1 MEIDRNIFRAYDIRG
16 IFPKQI
22 NTALYEKIGY
32 VIGMNLKT
40 KKICVCMDGRH
51 SSEELKDALIRGLM
65 CSDVE
70 IIDIGQLPTPLLNY
84 SLKKLFV
91 KNGLMVTA
99 SHNPKSYNGLK
110 IVLDDVTLY
119 GDAIQKIY
127 HDVEKVEEIPIE
139 RRGNLKNENDIL
151 SYYISEIK
159 EKFCIFEK
167 LKVCIDCSNGVT
179 GHVARRVLN
188 EFDIDFTIINE
199 EVDGNFPNHS
209 PDPTLSLIH
218 I

>member
-91 KNGLMVTA
+91 KII
-99 SHNPKSYNGLK
+99 Y
-110 IVLDDVTLY
+110 LY
-119 GDAIQKIY
+119 
-127 HDVEKVEEIPIE
+127 
-139 RRGNLKNENDIL
+139 
-151 SYYISEIK
+151 
-159 EKFCIFEK
+159 
-167 LKVCIDCSNGVT
+167 
-179 GHVARRVLN
+179 
-188 EFDIDFTIINE
+188 
-199 EVDGNFPNHS
+199 
-209 PDPTLSLIH
+209 
-218 I
+218 